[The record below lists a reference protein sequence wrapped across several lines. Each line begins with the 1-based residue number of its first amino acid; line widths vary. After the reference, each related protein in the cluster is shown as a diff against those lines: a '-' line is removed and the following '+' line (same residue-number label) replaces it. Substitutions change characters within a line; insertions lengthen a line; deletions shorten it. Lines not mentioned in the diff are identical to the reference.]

1 MYNLHLDTA
10 TSKYKKQNMILI
22 FYIFDRLILVGQ
34 TTDGPAP
41 SAENKTTKKHVPDWL
56 RFVLGVVLLLLSA
69 LVLLWAPP
77 SSPPLSPSPLPPPTA
92 HTTNGSLAIDIPDPQ
107 KVTEDVIEI
116 DGNLIPHG
124 PGVVADDKPTWP
136 SPPPT
141 ETKGSWINFYWVK
154 DFATNRIL
162 FVISLLLL
170 AVLALCWPSM
180 SKTKTTKVE
189 TVETKADLPSATQKQ
204 IGKDQEESTTKPG
217 PSYILSLIA
226 FYYYMIL
233 SPFL

>member
-1 MYNLHLDTA
+1 M
-10 TSKYKKQNMILI
+10 
-22 FYIFDRLILVGQ
+22 
-34 TTDGPAP
+34 
-41 SAENKTTKKHVPDWL
+41 
-56 RFVLGVVLLLLSA
+56 VLLLLSA

-77 SSPPLSPSPLPPPTA
+77 SPSPLFPSPLPPPTV
-92 HTTNGSLAIDIPDPQ
+92 HTNGSLTIDIPDPQ

-116 DGNLIPHG
+116 DGNLTPHG

-136 SPPPT
+136 SPSPT

-189 TVETKADLPSATQKQ
+189 TVETKADLPSVTEKQ
-204 IGKDQEESTTKPG
+204 IGKDQDSTTKPC
-217 PSYILSLIA
+217 PSYILSLTA